1 MTDYCLRLKQ
11 TGASVNFHFVKQL
24 PILPPSAYEPSD
36 IRFVVNR
43 VARLTR
49 NHDLINACWLTDQPT
64 YAFGTAEERLQIRA
78 ELDAFYALKSG
89 LSRDDLAFILDP
101 QEAEGPDYPSVT
113 FPGLRT
119 KEMKL
124 YGEFRTRRLVLEA
137 YDRLTEKGVE
147 GFDGEPA

>member
-1 MTDYCLRLKQ
+1 MHVNQFILRQ
-11 TGASVNFHFVKQL
+11 A
-24 PILPPSAYEPSD
+24 PILPPSAYTPAD
-36 IRFVVNR
+36 IHFVVNR
-43 VARLTR
+43 VAGLTR
-49 NHDLINACWLTDQPT
+49 NHDSINACWLTDQPT

-78 ELDAFYALKSG
+78 ELDAFYAVKYG
-89 LSRDDLAFILDP
+89 LSRDDLSFILDP

-147 GFDGEPA
+147 GFDGVPA

>member
-1 MTDYCLRLKQ
+1 MSGMNLSQFL
-11 TGASVNFHFVKQL
+11 VKQL
-24 PILPPSAYEPSD
+24 PILPLSAFTPAD

-49 NHDLINACWLTDQPT
+49 NHDSINACWLTDHPT

-78 ELDAFYALKSG
+78 ELDAFYAVKYG

-137 YDRLTEKGVE
+137 YDRLTENGVE
-147 GFDGEPA
+147 GFDGVPA